1 MIGDKN
7 KKIKGVTLIEILVA
21 LSIFSIVTTGAVS
34 LFSSLIKTQKNLL
47 DKAYV
52 LNTLSYSIE
61 YTSKALRMV
70 QKDMVGT
77 CIGVGKNFVLTG
89 ASNIKFLNSKN
100 ECQEIFL
107 ESGALKVRK
116 RGIAQSLTPSN
127 VIVENVIFV
136 LSGEGQEDNLQSRV
150 SFSLKAKSVNK
161 AVSPFLIQT
170 TISQRMLDVF
180 Y

>member
-7 KKIKGVTLIEILVA
+7 KKLKGVTLIEILVA
-21 LSIFSIVTTGAVS
+21 LSIFSIVTTGAIS

-47 DKAYV
+47 DRAYV

-61 YTSKALRMV
+61 YTSKALRMA
-70 QKDMVGT
+70 QKDITGS
-77 CIGVGKNFVLTG
+77 CIGAKKNFFLTG
-89 ASNIKFLNSKN
+89 SSNIKFLNSRN
-100 ECQEIFL
+100 QCQEIFL
-107 ESGALKVRK
+107 ENGALKVRK
-116 RGIAQSLTPSN
+116 QGIAQSLTPSN
-127 VIVENVIFV
+127 VIVESVTFV
-136 LSGEGQEDNLQSRV
+136 LLGESQADTLQSKV
-150 SFSLKAKSVNK
+150 SFSLKAKSTNN